1 MDQVMSILSVAPAE
15 SNLRFRLGKMSAK
28 NLKLKSSLCAL
39 LGFDELQLQA
49 GEDGE
54 DEQHI

>member
-54 DEQHI
+54 DEQH